1 MQLCKHCKYNQINIQ
16 IQIHKH
22 SKYNQINT
30 QIQPYKYTGTANKIK
45 QNIQIQIQYL
55 YVSIWYF
62 LCVEQKC
69 VECENKI
76 CEISAHSPI

>member
-30 QIQPYKYTGTANKIK
+30 QIQPYKYTGTANKIN
-45 QNIQIQIQYL
+45 QNIQILLGYSICFHMVYFVHGNIPQ
-55 YVSIWYF
+55 VSVYT
-62 LCVEQKC
+62 
-69 VECENKI
+69 
-76 CEISAHSPI
+76 